1 MSVATEPYASV
12 THAPHLHYSVET
24 LRGALLWL
32 TGLFGAFVFMEPSPY
47 EIASLL
53 AIVAFM
59 MTGMTLRF
67 GLLPFAVFLLL
78 YNLGFAIAVV
88 PVLDQSKALLWVLV
102 SFYLSTT
109 ALFFAVMLGQNTEA
123 RLRLLLAGYTTA
135 AVIAASAGIIGYFRL
150 LPGTDLFVLY
160 DRARGTFNDPNVMGA
175 FLVLPAL
182 LAFQRML
189 AGRVFEAA
197 RAGLLLL
204 ILLAGIFLSF
214 SRGAWGQFAL
224 AAAVIMVL
232 EFITTRSARERL
244 RIAVFAVLGVL
255 AVAAFIAALLSLE
268 QVSGLFKER
277 ASLDQSYDVGHM
289 GRFGRHVLGFLLTL
303 DHPLGIGA
311 LQFHKIFPEDPHN
324 AYLNA
329 FVSGGWISGFA
340 YLALVVTTLT
350 AGLRFV
356 FVTTPWR
363 PVYLAV
369 YAAFVG
375 LAIESIIIDTDHWR
389 HYFLVLGVLWG
400 LMSVSRSY
408 VAARRRN
415 PHMDARPARTRPGG
429 LAPPATAS

>member
-1 MSVATEPYASV
+1 MRAATQPYADA
-12 THAPHLHYSVET
+12 THAPRLHYSVET

-53 AIVAFM
+53 AIVAFVV
-59 MTGMTLRF
+59 TGMTLRL
-67 GLLPFAVFLLL
+67 GLMPFAALLVL
-78 YNLGFAIAVV
+78 YNVGFAIAVV
-88 PVLDQSKALLWVLV
+88 PVLDQPKTLLWVLV

-109 ALFFAVMLGQNTEA
+109 ALFFAVMLGENTES
-123 RLRLLLAGYTTA
+123 RLRLLLGGYTAA
-135 AVIAASAGIIGYFRL
+135 AVVAALAGIVGYFRL
-150 LPGTDLFVLY
+150 LPGSDLFLLY
-160 DRARGTFNDPNVMGA
+160 DRARGTFNDPNVLGA

-189 AGRVFEAA
+189 SGRLLEAT
-197 RAGLLLL
+197 RAAALLLL
-204 ILLAGIFLSF
+204 LLAGIFLSF

-224 AAAVIMVL
+224 AAAIIMGL

-244 RIAVFAVLGVL
+244 RIALFAVLGVV
-255 AVAAFIAALLSLE
+255 AIAAFIAALLSLE
-268 QVSGLFKER
+268 QVAGLFKER
-277 ASLDQSYDVGHM
+277 ASLDQSYDVGHT
-289 GRFGRHVLGFLLTL
+289 GRFGRHVLGFLLSL
-303 DHPLGIGA
+303 DHPLGIGP

-329 FVSGGWISGFA
+329 FVSGGWLSGFA
-340 YLALVVTTLT
+340 YLVLAVTTLVM
-350 AGLRFV
+350 GLRFV

-375 LAIESIIIDTDHWR
+375 LAAESVIIDTDHWR

-400 LMSVSRSY
+400 LMAVSRSY
-408 VAARRRN
+408 VAVRRTN
-415 PHMDARPARTRPGG
+415 PHVAGRMSAPDPG
-429 LAPPATAS
+429 LAPHTTAA